1 MPTKTFDHLSDD
13 KKQRI
18 NRSLLTEF
26 SQHSLATAQVSRIV
40 KNAGIA
46 RGAFYKYFADLSDAY
61 RYLYHQVMAKLHQP
75 IDLQVHQPA
84 DHYLQMLQTFLND
97 VDHYQYRNLVKLHL
111 QTNADLLA
119 RQGSE
124 KSTATHL
131 TTSQWMVMTLVHET
145 LIDCLDEPNREKQ
158 LLTRLKEALMVTLK
172 EG

>member
-75 IDLQVHQPA
+75 IDLQAHQPA
-84 DHYLQMLQTFLND
+84 THYLQMLQTFLED

-111 QTNADLLA
+111 QTNAALLA

-124 KSTATHL
+124 SVSAAHL
-131 TTSQWMVMTLVHET
+131 TTSQWMVMVLVHQT
-145 LIDCLDEPNREKQ
+145 LIDCLNEPDQRNQ
-158 LLTRLKEALMVTLK
+158 LLDRLKKALKLALK
-172 EG
+172 EE